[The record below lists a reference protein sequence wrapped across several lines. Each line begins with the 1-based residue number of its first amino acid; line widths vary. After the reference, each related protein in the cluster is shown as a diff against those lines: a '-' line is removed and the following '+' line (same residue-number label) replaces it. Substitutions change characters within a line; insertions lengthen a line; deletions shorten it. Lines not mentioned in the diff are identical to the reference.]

1 MLLAFDTCS
10 FLRIR
15 DIFRKAKIDLR
26 PILKDFRIVITEELK
41 TEYTNYN
48 LENFLNNINF
58 NFIFIPLTVPE
69 RSSKISKYLLDSF
82 DSADQDL
89 VIIGLRDGITIV
101 TDDRDLFNQSIILK
115 LPTFQ
120 LWSFFLRLVKENQL
134 TKNEFH
140 KCWKLWEAGKRYDK
154 HTLKLMKKTLN
165 LL

>member
-10 FLRIR
+10 LLRIR
-15 DIFRKAKIDLR
+15 DILRNVKIDLR

-41 TEYTNYN
+41 NEYSNYN
-48 LENFLNNINF
+48 LENFINF
-58 NFIFIPLTVPE
+58 NVNFIFIPLTASE

-89 VIIGLRDGITIV
+89 VIISLRDGVTIV
-101 TDDRDLFNQSIILK
+101 TDDRDLFNQSTILK
-115 LPTFQ
+115 KPAFQ
-120 LWSFFLRLVKENQL
+120 LWSFLLRLVKENQL

-154 HTLKLMKKTLN
+154 ATLKLMKKALN

>member
-41 TEYTNYN
+41 KEYANYN
-48 LENFLNNINF
+48 LEKFINF
-58 NFIFIPLTVPE
+58 NFIFIPLTESE
-69 RSSKISKYLLDSF
+69 RSLKISKYLLNSF

-89 VIIGLRDGITIV
+89 AIIGLRDGITIV
-101 TDDRDLFNQSIILK
+101 TDDRDLFNQSKILK
-115 LPTFQ
+115 IPVFQ
-120 LWSFFLRLVKENQL
+120 LWAFFLRLVKENQL
-134 TKNEFH
+134 TKNQFH

-154 HTLKLMKKTLN
+154 STLKLMKKALN